1 MVRRKI
7 MKPAL
12 PLMCGMAGSGKT
24 PLAKKIEAAQSAVR
38 FSPDEWIEK
47 LLSDIIDREENERL
61 RVIVEAIQWETAQ
74 RLLSL
79 VTNIILE
86 NGFWGR
92 SEREMY
98 RDRARELGARV
109 ELHFLDLSDDEL
121 WQRIEKR
128 NGDLPARSFQ
138 ITRVDL
144 AEWMTWFQKPD
155 EAELKT
161 YDNRPLA

>member
-1 MVRRKI
+1 
-7 MKPAL
+7 
-12 PLMCGMAGSGKT
+12 
-24 PLAKKIEAAQSAVR
+24 
-38 FSPDEWIEK
+38 
-47 LLSDIIDREENERL
+47 
-61 RVIVEAIQWETAQ
+61 
-74 RLLSL
+74 
-79 VTNIILE
+79 
-86 NGFWGR
+86 
-92 SEREMY
+92 MY

-128 NGDLPARSFQ
+128 NGDLPAGSFQ

>member
-1 MVRRKI
+1 
-7 MKPAL
+7 
-12 PLMCGMAGSGKT
+12 
-24 PLAKKIEAAQSAVR
+24 
-38 FSPDEWIEK
+38 
-47 LLSDIIDREENERL
+47 
-61 RVIVEAIQWETAQ
+61 
-74 RLLSL
+74 
-79 VTNIILE
+79 
-86 NGFWGR
+86 
-92 SEREMY
+92 MY

>member
-1 MVRRKI
+1 
-7 MKPAL
+7 
-12 PLMCGMAGSGKT
+12 
-24 PLAKKIEAAQSAVR
+24 
-38 FSPDEWIEK
+38 
-47 LLSDIIDREENERL
+47 
-61 RVIVEAIQWETAQ
+61 
-74 RLLSL
+74 
-79 VTNIILE
+79 
-86 NGFWGR
+86 
-92 SEREMY
+92 MY
-98 RDRARELGARV
+98 RDRARALGARV

-161 YDNRPLA
+161 YDNRR